1 LEIVIAPAVEEDAG
15 ELLTVQRAAFLA
27 EGELNNSFRLPPL
40 TETLDEVFAAWKA
53 GLMGLSCPPRAR
65 R

>member
-1 LEIVIAPAVEEDAG
+1 MEIVIAPAVEADAG

-27 EGELNNSFRLPPL
+27 EGELNNSFRQPPL
-40 TETLDEVFAAWKA
+40 TKTLDEIRGADGAGVVLRNLPAA
-53 GLMGLSCPPRAR
+53 AR